1 MEQIPL
7 NHQASDGDTNKQST
21 NCLPT
26 EVVQCLENARFLHL
40 ATCVDN
46 IPHVSLMNYTYLP
59 SAATAPDHPL
69 AAPVIVMTSNPASK
83 KTHNIVANP
92 NVSLLVHDWVSHR
105 PLHRRMSAG
114 SALSE
119 DGAGSGN
126 ASGGGEA
133 TTSGALSGVLG
144 SLGAGSAEHP
154 PSSLATLLLNLNTA
168 AVSSISATI
177 NGTAR
182 LLTQG
187 SAEEAYYRQQ
197 HLAYNTFDA
206 DPVGPDERRIH
217 QQIAHGGQR
226 AAAPAAAAGAGA
238 DPRPQDGRERFVAGE
253 EVRVIV
259 VAIRDVRISDWKGQV
274 RDWVLE
280 SAPAAS
286 QTASAPTINGI

>member
-7 NHQASDGDTNKQST
+7 NHEASDGDTNKQST
-21 NCLPT
+21 ASLPT

-46 IPHVSLMNYTYLP
+46 QPHVSLMNYTYLP
-59 SAATAPDHPL
+59 SAAGAPDHPV

-119 DGAGSGN
+119 DGPGAPEGAG
-126 ASGGGEA
+126 A
-133 TTSGALSGVLG
+133 TSGALSGVLG
-144 SLGAGSAEHP
+144 SLSGAAEQP

-182 LLTQG
+182 LLAQG

-217 QQIAHGGQR
+217 QQIAHGRGGG
-226 AAAPAAAAGAGA
+226 AAAASSTTTASGT

-274 RDWVLE
+274 RDWVL
-280 SAPAAS
+280 APPAAA
-286 QTASAPTINGI
+286 ASSLPTINGI

>member
-1 MEQIPL
+1 
-7 NHQASDGDTNKQST
+7 
-21 NCLPT
+21 
-26 EVVQCLENARFLHL
+26 
-40 ATCVDN
+40 
-46 IPHVSLMNYTYLP
+46 MNYTYLP
-59 SAATAPDHPL
+59 SSATAPGNPV
-69 AAPVIVMTSNPASK
+69 AGPVIVMTSNPASK

-119 DGAGSGN
+119 EGP
-126 ASGGGEA
+126 GGEA
-133 TTSGALSGVLG
+133 ATSGALSGVLG
-144 SLGAGSAEHP
+144 SLGAGSTEHP

-217 QQIAHGGQR
+217 QQIAHGAQPS
-226 AAAPAAAAGAGA
+226 AATASAQSSGSDPSA

-274 RDWVLE
+274 RDWVLD
-280 SAPAAS
+280 SAPAAA
-286 QTASAPTINGI
+286 QPTINGI